1 MFAVGF
7 GLGSQFAYFVYIM
20 SCTGQQKGICH
31 AFCKMLRNKSPYQT
45 AKKRSDAV
53 GPKSKE
59 IKVKFFLFPLAWF
72 SYFSLCFSQWIL
84 DFIKFVFLGLENDL
98 SHEFQ
103 RNSITRLA
111 RGSVLHF
118 IGHWH
123 DCLDTY

>member
-20 SCTGQQKGICH
+20 SCTRQQKGICH

-59 IKVKFFLFPLAWF
+59 IKVKFFSFLWLGFPTFLSAFPNEFWI
-72 SYFSLCFSQWIL
+72 SLNLCSLVWKMTFPMNFKGTL
-84 DFIKFVFLGLENDL
+84 CHK
-98 SHEFQ
+98 
-103 RNSITRLA
+103 T
-111 RGSVLHF
+111 
-118 IGHWH
+118 
-123 DCLDTY
+123 C